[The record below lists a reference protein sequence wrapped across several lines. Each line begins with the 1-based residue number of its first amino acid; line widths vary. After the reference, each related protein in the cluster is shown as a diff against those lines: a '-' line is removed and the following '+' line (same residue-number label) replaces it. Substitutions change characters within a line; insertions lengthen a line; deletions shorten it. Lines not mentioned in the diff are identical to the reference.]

1 MKKTGRYLAL
11 LLTAVML
18 FSLLLAGCGKKDVT
32 GTYIGSYDMKDELN
46 EELAEAGLE
55 LQGDL
60 TADFILVL
68 KEDNTFTFD
77 IDAEAFSEKLVT
89 AIQDQGE
96 SMVRS
101 MLDAEG
107 ITEDMYQWI
116 AEASGYEDF
125 DSFVSG
131 LIDEMISGMGDEMV
145 EELKTSVA
153 FDGTYTVDGDKIMLE
168 STEDGETTMD
178 EGEIYS
184 DGSIFISSEIDNG
197 KTLNITFAKQ

>member
-1 MKKTGRYLAL
+1 MKKTGKILVL
-11 LLTAVML
+11 LLTAVMV
-18 FSLLLAGCGKKDVT
+18 FSLALTGCGKKDVA
-32 GTYIGSYDMKDELN
+32 GTYKGTYDMRDELN

-60 TADFILVL
+60 SADFILVL

-96 SMVRS
+96 DMVRS

-125 DSFVSG
+125 SSFVNG
-131 LIDEMISGMGDEMV
+131 LIDEMISGMGDELV

-153 FDGTYTVDGDKIMLE
+153 FDGTYKVDGEKITLE
-168 STEDGETTMD
+168 STQDGETTVD

-184 DGSIFISSEIDNG
+184 VGSIFISSAMDNG
-197 KTLNITFAKQ
+197 KTLNITFVKQ